1 MSEKNNILYQYLLFI
16 WKKKF
21 YLIGFTIFCMVVAAI
36 LSYNPKPIY
45 TSTALVFT
53 GNAKND
59 KITKP
64 HLIVE
69 EYEEEISKE
78 LRNSFD
84 AKIKEDFQITL
95 TLSGENKEI
104 VEKELKKVT
113 EKYTNEL
120 KTRYNEQ
127 YDNLQNLVQ
136 TLEEREKKIKEEIKY
151 YDQMLTKETNE
162 ELLTTYMILLEEKAQ
177 RLDKYIDD
185 LHEANAKLV
194 LFESPELM
202 DITTVASKNNL
213 LRNTLLGGAF
223 GFQLMLIILV
233 LWKYIIDARR
243 TEK

>member
-1 MSEKNNILYQYLLFI
+1 
-16 WKKKF
+16 
-21 YLIGFTIFCMVVAAI
+21 I

-177 RLDKYIDD
+177 RLDKYI
-185 LHEANAKLV
+185 
-194 LFESPELM
+194 
-202 DITTVASKNNL
+202 
-213 LRNTLLGGAF
+213 
-223 GFQLMLIILV
+223 
-233 LWKYIIDARR
+233 
-243 TEK
+243 